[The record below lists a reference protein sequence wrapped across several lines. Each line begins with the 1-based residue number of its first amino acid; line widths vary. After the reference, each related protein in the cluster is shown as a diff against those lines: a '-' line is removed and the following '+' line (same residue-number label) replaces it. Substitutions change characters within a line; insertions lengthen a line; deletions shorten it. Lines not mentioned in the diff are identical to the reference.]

1 MCGYRYSA
9 GYLILRSLILQKE
22 ASPRRYNT
30 NVSTYQRTLKRKR
43 MSWLEASKTAQ
54 LFMSRRGPEDDCY
67 VAIRWPPTGCS
78 STLAD
83 EWLYKAIN

>member
-30 NVSTYQRTLKRKR
+30 NVSTYQRSLKRKR
-43 MSWLEASKTAQ
+43 MNWLEASKTAQ
-54 LFMSRRGPEDDCY
+54 LFMSRRGPEY
-67 VAIRWPPTGCS
+67 EIRWPPAGCS
-78 STLAD
+78 SALAD
-83 EWLYKAIN
+83 ELAIQGH